1 MSSRKPFLVLG
12 AGLMGKAIAFDLVHS
27 SPDFTVTLADVDI
40 ERASRVAASI
50 NPKRISPEK
59 IDAQNH
65 NDVVR
70 LMSQHTV
77 AISAVTFHLNYLLT
91 KAAIDAGSHFCDLG
105 HDDGV
110 VEQQLTE
117 TGRALHANITII
129 ANCGL
134 APGLT
139 DILAMDA
146 FQQLDEVF
154 SLHLRVGG
162 LPQHPHP
169 PLNYQL
175 VFSAE
180 GLIEEYTLQ
189 ATVLR
194 DGKILRIESLT
205 GIESLSFPPPF
216 ENLEA
221 FHTGGGASRLPQ
233 LLEGKVDS
241 LEYKTIRYKG
251 HCEKMKTL
259 LELGFAENEPLTI
272 GNRLITSRE
281 LFLELLKKRLTFDE
295 PDAVLM
301 LISASGRKNGR
312 EHQVSYRMVDLFDK
326 KNSMTAMMRSTS
338 FPTSVIAQMM
348 LDGRIARRGAFTA
361 EEIVPAKP
369 LIEELKKRNISI
381 EITRT

>member
-1 MSSRKPFLVLG
+1 
-12 AGLMGKAIAFDLVHS
+12 MGKAIAFDLVHS
-27 SPDFTVTLADVDI
+27 SPDFTITLADVDF
-40 ERASRVAASI
+40 ERALRVAASI
-50 NPKRISPEK
+50 DPKRIIPQE
-59 IDAQNH
+59 IDAHNH
-65 NDVVR
+65 GEVAE

-91 KAAIDAGSHFCDLG
+91 KAAIEAGSHFCDLG
-105 HDDGV
+105 HDDNIV
-110 VEQQLTE
+110 AKQLAETE
-117 TGRALHANITII
+117 HASHANVTII

-134 APGLT
+134 APGLA

-146 FQQLDEVF
+146 FRQFDEVD

-180 GLIEEYTLQ
+180 GLIEEYTLD

-194 DGKILRIESLT
+194 NGKIRRIESLT
-205 GIESLSFPPPF
+205 EIESLSFPFPF

-233 LLEGKVDS
+233 LLEGKVNS

-259 LELGFAENEPLTI
+259 LELGFAENEPLSV
-272 GNRLITSRE
+272 GQKLITSRE

-295 PDAVLM
+295 PDAVL
-301 LISASGRKNGR
+301 LLVSAHGRKSGQEQR
-312 EHQVSYRMVDLFDK
+312 FSYRMVDLFDP
-326 KNSMTAMMRSTS
+326 KNSITAMMRTTS

-348 LDGRIARRGAFTA
+348 LDGRIAKRGAFTA
-361 EEIVPAKP
+361 EEIVPARP
-369 LIEELKKRNISI
+369 LIEELKKRNITI
-381 EITRT
+381 ETSSHLKNGYKTD